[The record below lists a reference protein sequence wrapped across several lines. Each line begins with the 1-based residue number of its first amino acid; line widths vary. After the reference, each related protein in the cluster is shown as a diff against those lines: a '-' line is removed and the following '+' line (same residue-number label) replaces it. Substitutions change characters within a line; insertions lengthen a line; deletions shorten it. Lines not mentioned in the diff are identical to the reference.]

1 LGSVALN
8 AKPSRW
14 ENDMLQ
20 PTETLP
26 NRIVNTAYLFR
37 QSKVLFV
44 AAQLDVFDFLAEGP
58 LDLET
63 LTARSGIHP
72 RGARDFFDAL
82 VALGLLDRDSKGRY
96 ANTSESDCYLVRG
109 KPAYIGGLLRHL
121 DERHYE
127 NWDRLC
133 RALITGEPQSALG
146 TKDYSGFYA
155 VERMQQLFLEGM
167 SASSLIAAHSLAA
180 QFPWSRYRT
189 FIDIGTAQG
198 CVPVEIA
205 RAHPHLRGGGF
216 DLPEIDPAFTSYVA
230 SQQLSDR
237 LTFYPGDFFADPLPQ
252 ADVLIMGR
260 ILHNWGVSSRVALVE
275 KAYQA
280 LTPGGA
286 LIVYDPLID
295 DTRREPA
302 GLLSSLNML
311 IETANGSEYTAA
323 DCRGWM
329 ANAGFSEQRVMPLGD
344 VHAAVIGKKKVEC

>member
-1 LGSVALN
+1 MGSVALN

-14 ENDMLQ
+14 ENDVPQ

-26 NRIVNTAYLFR
+26 DRIVSTAYLFR

-44 AAQLDVFDFLAEGP
+44 AAELDVFGILAVGP

-63 LTARSGIHP
+63 LKARSGVHP

-96 ANTSESDCYLVRG
+96 ANTPESDCYLVRG
-109 KPAYIGGLLRHL
+109 KPTYIGGLLRHL
-121 DERHYE
+121 DKRHYE

-133 RALITGEPQSALG
+133 RALITGESQSALG
-146 TKDYSGFYA
+146 TKDYSEFYA
-155 VERMQQLFLEGM
+155 DERTQQIFLEGM
-167 SASSLIAAHSLAA
+167 SASSLIAARSLAA

-216 DLPEIDPAFTSYVA
+216 DLPEIGPAFTSYVA

-237 LTFYPGDFFADPLPQ
+237 LTFYPGDFFTDPLPQ

-311 IETANGSEYTAA
+311 IETANGSEYAAA

-329 ANAGFSEQRVMPLGD
+329 ANAGFSERRVMPLGD
-344 VHAAVIGKKKVEC
+344 VHAAVIGKKVEC